1 MVTDCNKLAEAAAA
15 EPNLI
20 KRGIAFS
27 QVSQSCKKVNETE
40 QSLLMKK
47 KAIEAFHSATEH
59 LDDAYEKTLI
69 YAYEALCWISLKNIE
84 EARNLVSN
92 GFAICQ
98 TASIKP
104 PLIIRFAESLITQ
117 KIDDA
122 EQIWADISQ
131 DFHQGILDLL
141 KEAFCTVNPSQT
153 PPNSKK
159 RHQIT
164 NYWHITLVGKKPDD
178 PEQDWTLEFADA
190 SELVDKELL
199 LKPEFLKDL
208 LETMKEQKQ
217 YRFLRIIR
225 TIISS
230 ENLDLTNK
238 AIYLILA
245 TSTEKKL
252 KFGIMLGSLKGGSM
266 HLIALWPDT
275 FAQAVSE
282 NDEILFGFV
291 TRLIKDPHWFLD
303 VNILT
308 CLDSEDTTT
317 EKGHISPDYYS

>member
-27 QVSQSCKKVNETE
+27 QASQSCKKVNGAE
-40 QSLLMKK
+40 QSLAMKQ
-47 KAIEAFHSATEH
+47 KAIEAFRSAAEH
-59 LDDAYEKTLI
+59 LDDAYEKTLT
-69 YAYEALCWISLKNIE
+69 YAYEALCWISLKNID
-84 EARNLVSN
+84 EARNLVSK
-92 GFAICQ
+92 GLTICE

-104 PLIIRFAESLITQ
+104 PLIIRFADSLISQ
-117 KIDDA
+117 KMDEA
-122 EQIWADISQ
+122 EKVWAEISQ
-131 DFHQGILDLL
+131 DFHQGIIELL
-141 KEAFCTVNPSQT
+141 SEAFCTINPSRT
-153 PPNSKK
+153 PPCSKK

-164 NYWHITLVGKKPDD
+164 KYWQMTLVGKKPDN

-190 SELVDKELL
+190 SELIEKELL

-208 LETMKEQKQ
+208 LETMKDHKH

-230 ENLDLTNK
+230 ENIDLTDK

-245 TSTEKKL
+245 TSNEKKL
-252 KFGIMLGSLKGGSM
+252 KFGITLRSLKGGSL
-266 HLIALWPDT
+266 HLLALWPDT
-275 FAQAVSE
+275 FAQAISE
-282 NDEILFGFV
+282 NNEIMFGFV
-291 TRLIKDPHWFLD
+291 TRLIKDPQWFLD

-308 CLDSEDTTT
+308 CLDSGEEST